1 MAGARAREGGSAVDI
16 MEEAVYLLRAQP
28 LRLAPYYIGSLPFV
42 LGLLYFWTDMS
53 TGANAWRHCS
63 QAAWAL
69 SPLFLWMKT
78 WQSVYARGLLSGI
91 RGGGS
96 VSWNGRRILRTLVA
110 QTALQPWGI
119 VALPLALVVML
130 PFPRVLAFFQNVTL
144 LGSGD
149 DREPGGVLRESWS
162 QAGLW
167 PMQNTLLIWLGS
179 PFLVVLPALLLFAVA
194 PAVVALRPETSGLAL
209 LLAAGFAMIP
219 LSPLAVVIALNL
231 GFSLFLMPWLLRS
244 LFGIETVLSM
254 SNVWVMNDAFFVV
267 LCSLVYLC
275 LDPLVKACY
284 CLRCFYGAST
294 KTGEDLKVEL
304 RTLNRSVPVMVIC
317 FIVLLGLSS
326 PDRAIAGTGAPAVSL
341 AGTPV
346 SAKELDG
353 ALDRT
358 IRLPRYTWRMPREK
372 PPVSAAGHGAL
383 HAFLAPI
390 IEAVRTAWRFCI
402 KVASKLM
409 TFIEDLLTRIFPPQP
424 EKADGRSRSP
434 ARVLII
440 APLLCM
446 VAVFAFLGWRMWKG
460 RRAAADNG
468 QIAAQPMAD
477 IAREEVDASALP
489 EDGWMEM
496 AKAMR
501 EKGESR
507 YALRALY
514 LATLAF
520 LARQRLITLE
530 RHKSDREYE
539 KELRRRSHA
548 DPHLVPLFAENRALF
563 EMTWYGLHE
572 ATPGVVEQFTQ
583 NQERIRGHGQ
593 A

>member
-1 MAGARAREGGSAVDI
+1 MPGGGARDGRSAVDI
-16 MEEAVYLLRAQP
+16 MEEGVCLLRAQP

-69 SPLFLWMKT
+69 SLLFLWMKT
-78 WQSVYARGLLSGI
+78 WQSVYMRGLLSGI
-91 RGGGS
+91 RGGS
-96 VSWNGRRILRTLVA
+96 PVSWSSGRILRTLAA

-119 VALPLALVVML
+119 VVLL
-130 PFPRVLAFFQNVTL
+130 PFPQVFAFFQNVTL

-162 QAGLW
+162 QAALW

-179 PFLVVLPALLLFAVA
+179 PFLVVLAALLLFAVA
-194 PAVVALRPETSGLAL
+194 PAVVTLRPETSGLAL
-209 LLAAGFAMIP
+209 LFVAGLALIP
-219 LSPLAVVIALNL
+219 LSPLAVVVALNL
-231 GFSLFLMPWLLRS
+231 GLSLFIMPWLLRS
-244 LFGIETVLSM
+244 LFGIETILSM
-254 SNVWVMNDAFFVV
+254 SSGWVMNDAFFVV

-284 CLRCFYGAST
+284 CLRCFYGASL

-304 RTLNRSVPVMVIC
+304 KTLNRPGPAIVML
-317 FIVLLGLSS
+317 FIVMLGLGS
-326 PDRAIAGTGAPAVSL
+326 PDRAIAEPGAPAVAR

-346 SAKELDG
+346 SARELD
-353 ALDRT
+353 AAIERT
-358 IRLPRYTWRMPREK
+358 IRLPRYAWRMPREK
-372 PPVSAAGHGAL
+372 PPPSAARHGAL
-383 HAFLAPI
+383 RAFLAPVVK
-390 IEAVRTAWRFCI
+390 ALRAAWRFCV
-402 KVASKLM
+402 KGVLRLSKL
-409 TFIEDLLTRIFPPQP
+409 IADLLTRIFPLPQQ
-424 EKADGRSRSP
+424 EKADGRPPSAS
-434 ARVLII
+434 RVLII

-446 VAVFAFLGWRMWKG
+446 VAVFAFLAWRMGKG
-460 RRAAADNG
+460 RRAAEDKVARV
-468 QIAAQPMAD
+468 AQPMPD
-477 IAREEVDASALP
+477 IAREDVDASALP

-496 AKAMR
+496 ARALR

-530 RHKSDREYE
+530 RYKSDREYE
-539 KELRRRSHA
+539 KELRRRSHL
-548 DPHLVPLFAENRALF
+548 DPHLAPLFAENRSLF

-572 ATPGVVEQFTQ
+572 ATPGVVERFTE
-583 NQERIRGHGQ
+583 NQERIRGYGQ